1 MQQIKK
7 SSRDLRQEQ
16 CMKAWFKSKGRGTI
30 VGSTGFGKTRVG
42 LMIISKILNKY
53 PDKKVLIVV
62 PTLTL
67 KEQWLKQIDNL
78 GYSFNC
84 NVQVINTVIK
94 QQLICDLL
102 IIDEIHT
109 VLAETFAQVFK
120 TVKYQ
125 YVLGLTATFERLDGR
140 HEICNQY
147 CPVCDEVNII
157 ECLTNG
163 WVSPY
168 KEYQVLINVDDIEE
182 YQQYNKDFIKYFEVF
197 NFDWDL
203 MQKCTGP
210 NGHFEQAKLRNERC
224 PNGTEEQRKQVFQ
237 TIKLSAINCMRAV
250 QKRKA
255 FINNHPKKLELTR
268 RIIEARPFSKIITF
282 SNSIKMAE
290 SIGVGKVYSGK
301 DSKKKGRTTI
311 EEFSKETAGVMNTIK
326 KCDAGLDL
334 PGLSVGIILGT
345 DSSSTK
351 AIQRLG
357 RVIRKE
363 NDKQAEVFYLIIN
376 DTVETTWFSK
386 SHKNQ
391 PYITID
397 EEGLNDVLL
406 GKEPKP
412 YVKKIKDFTFR
423 Y

>member
-1 MQQIKK
+1 MQQPEK
-7 SSRDLRQEQ
+7 STRDLRQEQ

-42 LMIISKILNKY
+42 LMIISKILDKY
-53 PDKKVLIVV
+53 PDKQILIVV

-67 KEQWLKQIDNL
+67 KEQWLKQIDSLGFNL
-78 GYSFNC
+78 NC
-84 NVQVINTVIK
+84 TIQVINTVIK
-94 QQLICDLL
+94 QHWVCDLL

-109 VLAETFAQVFK
+109 VLAETFAQVFT
-120 TVKYQ
+120 TVRYH

-168 KEYQVLINVDDIEE
+168 KEYQVLIDVDDIEE
-182 YQQYNKDFIKYFEVF
+182 YQQYNKDFLRYFEVF

-210 NGHFEQAKLRNERC
+210 RGHFEQAKLRNERC

-237 TIKLSAINCMRAV
+237 NIKLSAINCMRAV

-268 RIIEARPFSKIITF
+268 RIIEARPFNKIITF

-290 SIGVGKVYSGK
+290 SIGIGKVYSGK

-311 EEFSKETAGVMNTIK
+311 EEFSRETTGVMNTIK

-345 DSSSTK
+345 DSSGTK

-363 NDKQAEVFYLIIN
+363 ANKQAEVFYLIIN
-376 DTVETTWFSK
+376 NTVETKWFQASHSK
-386 SHKNQ
+386 Q

-412 YVKKIKDFTFR
+412 YVKKIKDFTFK

>member
-1 MQQIKK
+1 MQNK
-7 SSRDLRQEQ
+7 STRDLRQEQ
-16 CMKAWFKSKGRGTI
+16 CVQSWFKSHGAGTI
-30 VGSTGFGKTRVG
+30 VGATGFGKTRCA
-42 LMIISKILNKY
+42 LIIISKILDKY
-53 PDKKVLIVV
+53 PDKRILIVV

-67 KEQWLKQIDNL
+67 KEQWSTQIDKL
-78 GYSFNC
+78 GFSLNC
-84 NVQVINTVIK
+84 DIQVINTVVK
-94 QQLICDLL
+94 NAWTCDLL

-109 VLAETFAQVFK
+109 VLAETFAEVFK
-120 TVKYQ
+120 VVKYK

-140 HEICNQY
+140 HEICKQY
-147 CPVCDEVNII
+147 CPVCDTVGII

-168 KEYQVLINVDDIEE
+168 KEYQVLLDVDDIEE
-182 YQQYNKDFIKYFEVF
+182 YQQYNKEFIKYFEVF
-197 NFDWDL
+197 NFDWKL
-203 MQKCTGP
+203 MQSCTGK
-210 NGHFEQAKLRNERC
+210 NGHTIIYQLSKDRTSSEEER
-224 PNGTEEQRKQVFQ
+224 KKVFNQ
-237 TIKLSAINCMRAV
+237 IKLAAINCMRAV

-255 FINNHPKKLELTR
+255 FINNHFKKIEVAR
-268 RIIEARPFSKIITF
+268 KIMEARPFSKIITF

-290 SIGVGKVYSGK
+290 SIGGGKVYSGK
-301 DSKKKGRTTI
+301 DTKKKGRTTI
-311 EEFSKETAGVMNTIK
+311 EEFSRETTGVMHTIK

-345 DSSSTK
+345 DSSEIKS
-351 AIQRLG
+351 AQRLG

-363 NDKQAEVFYLIIN
+363 ADKQAEVFYLILN
-376 DTVETTWFSK
+376 NTVETKWFSS

-397 EEGLNDVLL
+397 EEGLNDVLE

-412 YVKKIKDFTFR
+412 YMKKIKDLQFR

>member
-1 MQQIKK
+1 MSEKK
-7 SSRDLRQEQ
+7 SSRDIRQEQ
-16 CMKAWFKSKGRGTI
+16 CVKAWLKAKGKGTI
-30 VGSTGFGKTRVG
+30 VGSTGFGKTRCA
-42 LMIISKILNKY
+42 LIIISKILEKY
-53 PDKKVLIVV
+53 PNKKVLIVV

-67 KEQWLKQIDNL
+67 KEQWIKQIDAL
-78 GYSFNC
+78 GFGFNC
-84 NVQVINTVIK
+84 DVQVINTVIK
-94 QQLICDLL
+94 QKWTCDLL

-120 TVKYQ
+120 TVHYSF
-125 YVLGLTATFERLDGR
+125 VLGLTATFERLDGR

-147 CPVCDEVNII
+147 CPVCDEVSVT
-157 ECLTNG
+157 ECLVNG

-168 KEYQVLINVDDIEE
+168 KEYQVLIDVDNIEE
-182 YQQYNKDFIKYFEVF
+182 YQQYNKEFIKNFEIF

-210 NGHFEQAKLRNERC
+210 KGYFEQAKLRDQLC
-224 PNGTEEQRKQVFQ
+224 LHGTDEQRKQVFQ
-237 TIKLSAINCMRAV
+237 RIKLGAINCMRAV

-255 FINNHPKKLELTR
+255 FINNHPKKLEITR

-290 SIGVGKVYSGK
+290 SIGIGKVYSGK

-311 EEFSKETAGVMNTIK
+311 EEFSREPVGVMNTIK

-345 DSSSTK
+345 DSSGIK
-351 AIQRLG
+351 AVQRLG

-363 NDKQAEVFYLIIN
+363 DDKQAEVFYLIIN
-376 DTVETTWFSK
+376 NTVESKWFIT
-386 SHKNQ
+386 SHAKQ

-397 EEGLNDVLL
+397 EEGLDNVLA
-406 GKEPKP
+406 GKEPQP
-412 YVKKIKDFTFR
+412 YKKKIQDFTFR
-423 Y
+423 F

>member
-16 CMKAWFKSKGRGTI
+16 CMKAWFKSKGHGTI

-78 GYSFNC
+78 GYSLNC

-94 QQLICDLL
+94 QQLVCDLL

-311 EEFSKETAGVMNTIK
+311 EEFSKETSGVMNTIK
-326 KCDAGLDL
+326 KCDAG
-334 PGLSVGIILGT
+334 
-345 DSSSTK
+345 
-351 AIQRLG
+351 
-357 RVIRKE
+357 
-363 NDKQAEVFYLIIN
+363 
-376 DTVETTWFSK
+376 
-386 SHKNQ
+386 
-391 PYITID
+391 
-397 EEGLNDVLL
+397 
-406 GKEPKP
+406 
-412 YVKKIKDFTFR
+412 
-423 Y
+423 

>member
-1 MQQIKK
+1 MQQTEK

-16 CMKAWFKSKGRGTI
+16 CVKAWFKSKGRGTI
-30 VGSTGFGKTRVG
+30 VGSTGFGKTRCA
-42 LMIISKILNKY
+42 LIIISKILEKY
-53 PDKKVLIVV
+53 PDKQILIVV

-67 KEQWLKQIDNL
+67 KEQWLKQIDSL

-84 NVQVINTVIK
+84 DVQVINTVIK
-94 QQLICDLL
+94 KNWVCDVL

-120 TVKYQ
+120 TVKYH

-140 HEICNQY
+140 HTICNQY

-168 KEYQVLINVDDIEE
+168 KEYQVLIDVDDIEE
-182 YQQYNKDFIKYFEVF
+182 YQQYNKEFIKYFEVF
-197 NFDWDL
+197 DFDWEL

-237 TIKLSAINCMRAV
+237 NIKLSAINCMRAV

-255 FINNHPKKLELTR
+255 FINNHPKKLELAR
-268 RIIEARPFSKIITF
+268 KIIEAHPFSKIITF

-290 SIGVGKVYSGK
+290 SIGIGKVYSGK

-311 EEFSKETAGVMNTIK
+311 EEFSKETVGVMNTIK

-334 PGLSVGIILGT
+334 PGLSVGIVLGT
-345 DSSSTK
+345 DSSGIK

-376 DTVETTWFSK
+376 DTVETKWFSK
-386 SHKNQ
+386 AHENQ

-397 EEGLNDVLL
+397 EEGLEAVLK
-406 GKEPKP
+406 GEEPKP
-412 YVKKIKDFTFR
+412 YVKRIKDFTFR